1 MLRSCFLS
9 GLVLAL
15 VATVSYAQPPGG
27 GAGRGGFFGGGGFGQ
42 MRMPA
47 SMLLMMPEVQT
58 ELKVTDEQKT
68 KMDEIRTD
76 VQKDVQ
82 AAFSGIDFQAIRD
95 MSQEERDKK
104 MAELRTKGEELGKQV
119 DAKIEKVLD
128 ADQMKRLKQL
138 QLQREGAAAFS
149 RPEVATQLK
158 LTDDQKK
165 KIKSIQDAVG
175 TAARAAFNPDS
186 TPEERQAAR
195 TKMQESRTKTLK
207 DIKAVLT
214 DDQLVEW
221 TELTGKE
228 FKFPQG
234 FGGFGGRNRPQP
246 KPNNN

>member
-27 GAGRGGFFGGGGFGQ
+27 GMGPGFFGGPGQ

-165 KIKSIQDAVG
+165 KLDDLQ
-175 TAARAAFNPDS
+175 
-186 TPEERQAAR
+186 
-195 TKMQESRTKTLK
+195 K
-207 DIKAVLT
+207 D
-214 DDQLVEW
+214 Q
-221 TELTGKE
+221 
-228 FKFPQG
+228 P
-234 FGGFGGRNRPQP
+234 RRRRPQP
-246 KPNNN
+246 NQ